1 MNASENNKYRELT
14 LWIVIFSILL
24 ALPIKLI
31 FFQKNDFSLG
41 KEFSKKAS
49 IRQSPIASKRG
60 VILDRNNYI
69 LAEDIPSY
77 EIGISLKD
85 FSFDPIHINL
95 ISTNLDLDI
104 DRLKKRLARKKTKYL
119 VLNQKVAKEKKEHI
133 QSLEIPGIVISNRSF
148 KRNYPQGEIFSQLI
162 GLTNYKNEG
171 VNGIEFALEETL
183 KAEDGYQEKI
193 LSRKSG
199 VIQNTIIKQPING
212 SAVNLTVDSKMQF
225 ILFEKL
231 KKAVEFHNAESASGI
246 MIDLDSNEILAM
258 TNFPSFDPNNRKKL
272 NNMELLKNNSAIE
285 LFEPGSTVKPLA
297 LSALLKN
304 NPELIESAINTS
316 PGWIEFEG
324 YKTED
329 ARNYGML
336 STEEIIA
343 KSSNVG
349 MVKLCA
355 DFDPNQIL
363 RTYYS
368 LGLGK
373 YMNEIFISTREGY
386 LPEYK
391 NLSLREKVSLCY
403 GYGLQTTLV
412 QLTSAYSTIFSEG
425 IYRPLKLI
433 KNSSQ
438 FEEERILSKENAKQI
453 KKILYKAIKNGTGF
467 RAIVKDHDVFGK
479 TGTARIF
486 KNRKYNDD
494 LHNALFIGMTE
505 IEDKEYLVGLF
516 VKNPKINGEGGGDV
530 AAPIFS
536 DIIETIQ
543 KL

>member
-14 LWIVIFSILL
+14 LWIVIFTILL
-24 ALPIKLI
+24 ALPTKLI

-49 IRQSPIASKRG
+49 IRQSSIASKRG

-104 DRLKKRLARKKTKYL
+104 DRLKKRLARKKTKHL

-133 QSLEIPGIVISNRSF
+133 QSLEIPGIVISNRTF

-304 NPELIESAINTS
+304 NPELIESTINTS

-363 RTYYS
+363 RTYFS

-536 DIIETIQ
+536 EIIETIQ

>member
-49 IRQSPIASKRG
+49 IRQSSIASKRG

-104 DRLKKRLARKKTKYL
+104 DRLKKRLARKKTKHL

-133 QSLEIPGIVISNRSF
+133 QSLEIPGIVISNRTF

-453 KKILYKAIKNGTGF
+453 KKILYKAIKNGTGY

-536 DIIETIQ
+536 EIIETIQ

>member
-1 MNASENNKYRELT
+1 LNASENNKYRELT

-49 IRQSPIASKRG
+49 IRQSSIASKRG

-104 DRLKKRLARKKTKYL
+104 DRLKKRLARKKTKHL

-133 QSLEIPGIVISNRSF
+133 QSLEIPGIVISNRTF

-304 NPELIESAINTS
+304 NPELIESEINTS

-536 DIIETIQ
+536 EIIETIQ

>member
-14 LWIVIFSILL
+14 LWIVIFTILL
-24 ALPIKLI
+24 ALPTKLI

-85 FSFDPIHINL
+85 FSFDPLHINL

-104 DRLKKRLARKKTKYL
+104 ERLKKRLARKKTKHL

-199 VIQNTIIKQPING
+199 VIQNTIIRQPING

>member
-1 MNASENNKYRELT
+1 LNASENNKYRELT

-24 ALPIKLI
+24 ALLIKLI

-49 IRQSPIASKRG
+49 IRQSSIASKRG

-104 DRLKKRLARKKTKYL
+104 DRLKKRLAKKKTKHL

-133 QSLEIPGIVISNRSF
+133 QSLEIPGIVISNRTF

-516 VKNPKINGEGGGDV
+516 VKSPKINGEGGGDV

-536 DIIETIQ
+536 EIIETIQ

>member
-1 MNASENNKYRELT
+1 MNASESNKYRELT

-24 ALPIKLI
+24 ALPTKLI

-49 IRQSPIASKRG
+49 IRQSSIASKRG

-85 FSFDPIHINL
+85 FSFDPLHINL
-95 ISTNLDLDI
+95 ISSNLDLDI
-104 DRLKKRLARKKTKYL
+104 NRLKKRLARKKTKHL

-133 QSLEIPGIVISNRSF
+133 QSLEIPGIVISNRTF

-199 VIQNTIIKQPING
+199 VIQNTIIRQPING

-304 NPELIESAINTS
+304 NPELIKSAINTS

-536 DIIETIQ
+536 EIIETIQ